1 MMEPT
6 VTCFAI
12 DDTLLVSYLDGELD
26 PTTARLVEDQFDIDP
41 ATRERM
47 ALLQMTDELLREA
60 LEIPEHTDVSPALR
74 AKVENLIRQPR
85 SRLRPLMSRRT
96 WMPMAAAAVIGGFVF
111 AGSNM
116 LGRLPFGNGGNSAV
130 AHVLNE
136 VAEYH
141 AVYASEAEHLVE
153 MPASRQPELEAWLSK
168 RVKFAFAA
176 PDLRAHDLEFQGG
189 RLLAVD
195 SQPVAQL
202 MYTGKDG
209 GVVALCIALTSADA
223 SSGLQQREDDDL
235 TTFGKGVGHHVFVVI
250 GSSSNTS
257 LRAIAESMPESL
269 RRS

>member
-6 VTCFAI
+6 VTCFTI

-41 ATRERM
+41 VTRERL
-47 ALLQMTDELLREA
+47 ALLQTTDELLREA
-60 LEIPEHTDVSPALR
+60 LEIPEHTGVSPALR
-74 AKVENLIRQPR
+74 AKIESLIRRP
-85 SRLRPLMSRRT
+85 RPLLSRRT
-96 WMPMAAAAVIGGFVF
+96 WMPLAAAAVIGGFVI
-111 AGSNM
+111 AGSQM
-116 LGRLPFGNGGNSAV
+116 LGHLPFGDSGASSV

-141 AVYASEAEHLVE
+141 AVYASETEHLVE
-153 MPASRQPELEAWLSK
+153 MPASRQPELEAWLSR

-176 PDLRAHDLEFQGG
+176 PDLRAHDLEFRGG

-209 GVVALCIALTSADA
+209 GVVALCIALTSTDA

-235 TTFGKGVGHHVFVVI
+235 TTFGKGAGHHVFVVV
-250 GSSSNTS
+250 GASSNSS

-269 RRS
+269 HRT